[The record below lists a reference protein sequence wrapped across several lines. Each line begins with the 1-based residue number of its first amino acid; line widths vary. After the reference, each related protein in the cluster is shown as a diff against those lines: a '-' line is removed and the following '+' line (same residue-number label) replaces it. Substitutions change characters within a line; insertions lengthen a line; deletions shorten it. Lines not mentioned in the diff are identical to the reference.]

1 MKNKRKYYYLIV
13 ITVFFIFA
21 VILDLAGTRKMQA
34 VKLLLKDQNTGDLV
48 VHRSYIPRSSSINE
62 DVFWIIKEL
71 ISGPFNNKYESMF
84 DPNIEVKEIIIK
96 RNIAYISFDWRM
108 IESLYENPSMAVRS
122 IVDSILLNIREIEEV
137 KILIEGIEPVS
148 TFSEISLQHSFK

>member
-1 MKNKRKYYYLIV
+1 MR
-13 ITVFFIFA
+13 T
-21 VILDLAGTRKMQA
+21 

-84 DPNIEVKEIIIK
+84 DPNIEVKDIIIK
-96 RNIAYISFDWRM
+96 RNTAYISFDWGM
-108 IESLYENPSMAVRS
+108 IESLYENPSLAVRS
-122 IVDSILLNIREIEEV
+122 IVDSILLNNRELEEV
-137 KILIEGIEPVS
+137 KILIEGVEPVS
-148 TFSEISLQHSFK
+148 TFSEISLQHGFK